1 MTAVL
6 NLLPLQALTA
16 DATSASGGSDMAL
29 LLANILPF
37 AVLIVVFYFILIRP
51 QRKKDKQENEMRKS
65 LEVGDE
71 VTTRGGIVG
80 RVCNIKDDLITIESG
95 ANKVRITVQRWA
107 IASKETKIS
116 D

>member
-1 MTAVL
+1 MTGIFHS
-6 NLLPLQALTA
+6 LPLALTA
-16 DATSASGGSDMAL
+16 TTTEPDAMGMLVTA
-29 LLANILPF
+29 IPF
-37 AVLIVVFYFILIRP
+37 IIMVAVFYFMILRP
-51 QRKKDKQENEMRKS
+51 QKKKDKEENEMRKS

-107 IASKETKIS
+107 IGSKETKIS